1 MIAQT
6 AWTLD
11 NKKFRGDLK
20 LQRNTNVLLD
30 TKVAVDFQPFTHLK
44 FSVHF
49 TKSEYQ
55 ELEIRW
61 NNFANGEGKL
71 SVEGEGFLKM
81 KVNVRMAAD
90 PNTEVKKSFT
100 FLKKD
105 YFTNVDSNGF
115 ECKYLDYEDLYS
127 MFSKVQNFLRLNF
140 QFKIATFQFDYIIIF
155 KIKVSFSFLGVQSD
169 VKCFHINFF
178 PF

>member
-90 PNTEVKKSFT
+90 PNTEVKRSFT
-100 FLKKD
+100 WLERNILQILLQMVLN
-105 YFTNVDSNGF
+105 TN
-115 ECKYLDYEDLYS
+115 
-127 MFSKVQNFLRLNF
+127 
-140 QFKIATFQFDYIIIF
+140 A
-155 KIKVSFSFLGVQSD
+155 
-169 VKCFHINFF
+169 
-178 PF
+178 

>member
-81 KVNVRMAAD
+81 NVNVRMAAD

-100 FLKKD
+100 FLKRKSLQMLLQMILN
-105 YFTNVDSNGF
+105 TN
-115 ECKYLDYEDLYS
+115 
-127 MFSKVQNFLRLNF
+127 
-140 QFKIATFQFDYIIIF
+140 T
-155 KIKVSFSFLGVQSD
+155 
-169 VKCFHINFF
+169 
-178 PF
+178 